1 MRDTIARAL
10 WTDSQLVALGI
21 TRESLVS
28 GDADTIEPRPYMVLR
43 WGDTNPGVDVSRQRS
58 LVVWVHDRP
67 NDYTRIDSIVSR
79 VRDVLTSIV
88 ATRTS
93 TGWVTTIDWLTD
105 SGDLSDDAT
114 RTIVRNSSYNI
125 VASGM

>member
-58 LVVWVHDRP
+58 LVMWVHDRP
-67 NDYTRIDSIVSR
+67 NDYTRIDNIISR
-79 VRDVLTSIV
+79 ARNVLTSIV

-93 TGWVTTIDWLTD
+93 TGWVTAIDWLTD

-114 RTIVRNSSYNI
+114 HTISRNSSYNI